1 MDAGGAEDMK
11 LPGNEAQCSGW
22 GNGSIWWESA
32 DNSRI
37 CEAAMQADLFR
48 DRTAIVTGGAR
59 GIGLACAA
67 KIAGGGGRVALW
79 DRDMDR
85 ARQSAASLRDAI
97 AVEVDVTSEAS
108 VAKALAATEDQLAPP
123 DILVASAGI
132 TGPNTTVVSY
142 PVDAWKQVIDI
153 NLTGV
158 FLCNRAV
165 AGGMAMRGR
174 GRIVNIA
181 SVAGK
186 EGNPNAS
193 AYSASK
199 AGVIGLT
206 KSLGKE
212 LATTGVLVNCVAPA
226 VVKTELFSQMTEQ
239 HIQYMLSKIPMNRFG
254 EVDEVAEMVAW
265 LASDLCTFATGA
277 TFDLSGGRATY

>member
-1 MDAGGAEDMK
+1 MEGA
-11 LPGNEAQCSGW
+11 
-22 GNGSIWWESA
+22 
-32 DNSRI
+32 
-37 CEAAMQADLFR
+37 LFKG
-48 DRTAIVTGGAR
+48 RTAIVTGGAR

-67 KIAGGGGRVALW
+67 KITAGGARVALW
-79 DRDMDR
+79 DRDLLR
-85 ARQSAASLRDAI
+85 AKQSADSLTGAI
-97 AVEVDVTSEAS
+97 AVEVDVTDEAS
-108 VAKALAATEDQLAPP
+108 IDKALAATEKELAPS

-132 TGPNTTVVSY
+132 TGPNTTVVQY
-142 PVDAWKQVIDI
+142 PVDAWRQVIDV

-158 FLCNRAV
+158 FLSNRAV
-165 AGGMAMRGR
+165 AAGMAKRGW

-254 EVDEVAEMVAW
+254 EVEEVAELVSW
-265 LASDLCTFATGA
+265 LASPLCTFSTASV
-277 TFDLSGGRATY
+277 FDLSGGRATY

>member
-1 MDAGGAEDMK
+1 MAGE
-11 LPGNEAQCSGW
+11 
-22 GNGSIWWESA
+22 
-32 DNSRI
+32 
-37 CEAAMQADLFR
+37 LFKG
-48 DRTAIVTGGAR
+48 RTAIVTGGAR

-67 KIAGGGGRVALW
+67 KIAAGGGRVALW
-79 DRDMDR
+79 DRDLDR
-85 ARQSAASLRDAI
+85 AKQSAASLGDAI
-97 AVEVDVTSEAS
+97 AVPVDVMSDKS
-108 VAKALAATEDQLAPP
+108 VASALATTEKELAAP
-123 DILVASAGI
+123 DILIASAGI
-132 TGPNTTVVSY
+132 TGPNTTVAQY
-142 PVDAWKQVIDI
+142 PIDAWKQVIDI

-158 FLCNRAV
+158 FLSNRAV
-165 AGGMAMRGR
+165 VDGMVKRGW

-186 EGNPNAS
+186 EGNANAS

-239 HIQYMLSKIPMNRFG
+239 HIQFMLSKIPMNRFG
-254 EVDEVAEMVAW
+254 EVEEVAEMVTW
-265 LASDLCTFATGA
+265 LASPLCTFSTGA
-277 TFDLSGGRATY
+277 VFDLTGGRATY

>member
-1 MDAGGAEDMK
+1 
-11 LPGNEAQCSGW
+11 
-22 GNGSIWWESA
+22 
-32 DNSRI
+32 
-37 CEAAMQADLFR
+37 MQDGLFA

-67 KIAGGGGRVALW
+67 KITAGGGRVALW
-79 DRDMDR
+79 DRDPER
-85 ARQSAASLRDAI
+85 TKQSAAALKG
-97 AVEVDVTSEAS
+97 AVAVAVDVTSEAD
-108 VAKALAATEDQLAPP
+108 VAKALGETEKLLAPP

-132 TGPNTTVVSY
+132 TGPNTTVAKY
-142 PVDAWKQVIDI
+142 PVDAWRQVIDI

-165 AGGMAMRGR
+165 AEGMSQRGW

-206 KSLGKE
+206 KSIGKE

-239 HIQYMLSKIPMNRFG
+239 HINYMLSKIPMNRFG
-254 EVDEVAEMVAW
+254 EVEEVAEMVAW
-265 LASDLCTFATGA
+265 LASSHCTFATGA
-277 TFDLSGGRATY
+277 VFDLSGGRATY

>member
-1 MDAGGAEDMK
+1 MAGE
-11 LPGNEAQCSGW
+11 
-22 GNGSIWWESA
+22 
-32 DNSRI
+32 
-37 CEAAMQADLFR
+37 LFKG
-48 DRTAIVTGGAR
+48 RTAVVTGGAR
-59 GIGLACAA
+59 GIGLACAV
-67 KIAGGGGRVALW
+67 KIAAGGGRIALW

-85 ARQSAASLRDAI
+85 AKQSAASLGDAI
-97 AVEVDVTSEAS
+97 AVSVDVTDDKSIDA
-108 VAKALAATEDQLAPP
+108 ALATTEKQLAPP

-132 TGPNTTVVSY
+132 TGPNITVAQY
-142 PVDAWKQVIDI
+142 PTDAWKQVIDI

-158 FLCNRAV
+158 FFSNRAV
-165 AGGMAMRGR
+165 VDGMVRRGW

-212 LATTGVLVNCVAPA
+212 LAMTGVLVNCVAPA

-239 HIQYMLSKIPMNRFG
+239 HIQFMLSKIPMNRFG
-254 EVDEVAEMVAW
+254 EVEEVAEIVAW

>member
-1 MDAGGAEDMK
+1 M
-11 LPGNEAQCSGW
+11 
-22 GNGSIWWESA
+22 A
-32 DNSRI
+32 DG
-37 CEAAMQADLFR
+37 LFKG
-48 DRTAIVTGGAR
+48 RTAVVTGGAR

-67 KIAGGGGRVALW
+67 KIAAGGGRVALW

-85 ARQSAASLRDAI
+85 AKQSAASLGDAI
-97 AVEVDVTSEAS
+97 AVAVDVTDDKSIEA
-108 VAKALAATEDQLAPP
+108 ALATTEKQFAAP

-132 TGPNTTVVSY
+132 TGPNTTVVQY

-158 FLCNRAV
+158 FLSNRAV
-165 AGGMAMRGR
+165 VAGMVKRGW

-239 HIQYMLSKIPMNRFG
+239 HIQFMLSKIPMNRFG
-254 EVDEVAEMVAW
+254 EVDEVAELVSW
-265 LASDLCTFATGA
+265 LASPLCTFSTASV
-277 TFDLSGGRATY
+277 FDLSGGRATY

>member
-1 MDAGGAEDMK
+1 ME
-11 LPGNEAQCSGW
+11 PEP
-22 GNGSIWWESA
+22 
-32 DNSRI
+32 
-37 CEAAMQADLFR
+37 FR
-48 DRTAIVTGGAR
+48 GRTAIVTGGAR

-67 KIAGGGGRVALW
+67 KITEGGGRVALW
-79 DRDMDR
+79 DRDPER
-85 ARQSAASLRDAI
+85 AAQSAASLKGAVAI
-97 AVEVDVTSEAS
+97 AVDVTSEAD
-108 VAKALAATEDQLAPP
+108 VARALAETEKRLAPP

-132 TGPNTTVVSY
+132 TGPNMTVAQY
-142 PVDAWKQVIDI
+142 PVEAWRQVIDV

-165 AGGMAMRGR
+165 VDGMVKRGW

-199 AGVIGLT
+199 AAVIGLT

-212 LATTGVLVNCVAPA
+212 LATSGVLVNCVAPA

-239 HIQYMLSKIPMNRFG
+239 HINYMLSKIPMNRFG
-254 EVDEVAEMVAW
+254 EVGEVAEMVAW
-265 LASDLCTFATGA
+265 LASSHCTFATGA
-277 TFDLSGGRATY
+277 VFDLSGGRATY

>member
-1 MDAGGAEDMK
+1 
-11 LPGNEAQCSGW
+11 
-22 GNGSIWWESA
+22 
-32 DNSRI
+32 
-37 CEAAMQADLFR
+37 
-48 DRTAIVTGGAR
+48 
-59 GIGLACAA
+59 
-67 KIAGGGGRVALW
+67 
-79 DRDMDR
+79 
-85 ARQSAASLRDAI
+85 
-97 AVEVDVTSEAS
+97 
-108 VAKALAATEDQLAPP
+108 
-123 DILVASAGI
+123 
-132 TGPNTTVVSY
+132 
-142 PVDAWKQVIDI
+142 
-153 NLTGV
+153 
-158 FLCNRAV
+158 
-165 AGGMAMRGR
+165 MRGW

-265 LASDLCTFATGA
+265 LASTSAPSRPARPSISPAAGQPTDDWQLHDLTLTELSAGLAAKNFSSREIVDALLGRIAKADGKLHAFTEVYAKEARALADARRHGA
-277 TFDLSGGRATY
+277 RLGLPARAVARPADRLQGPVRHQGPHRHRRLARCSRSASPPRPPTPSSG

>member
-1 MDAGGAEDMK
+1 
-11 LPGNEAQCSGW
+11 
-22 GNGSIWWESA
+22 
-32 DNSRI
+32 
-37 CEAAMQADLFR
+37 MQAELFR

-67 KIAGGGGRVALW
+67 KITAGGGRVALW
-79 DRDMDR
+79 DRDIER
-85 ARQSAASLRDAI
+85 ARKSASALKGAI
-97 AVEVDVTSEAS
+97 AVEVDVTGEAS
-108 VAKALAATEDQLAPP
+108 VAQALAETEGELAPP
-123 DILVASAGI
+123 DILIASAGI

-142 PVDAWKQVIDI
+142 PVDAWRQVIDI

-165 AGGMAMRGR
+165 AGGMAVRGR

-212 LATTGVLVNCVAPA
+212 LATMGVLVNCVAPA

>member
-1 MDAGGAEDMK
+1 MDAG
-11 LPGNEAQCSGW
+11 
-22 GNGSIWWESA
+22 
-32 DNSRI
+32 
-37 CEAAMQADLFR
+37 LFK

-67 KIAGGGGRVALW
+67 KIAAGGGRVALW
-79 DRDMDR
+79 DRDAAR
-85 ARQSAASLRDAI
+85 AKQSAASLKGSNGGAI
-97 AVEVDVTSEAS
+97 AVEVDVTSDKSIDA
-108 VAKALAATEDQLAPP
+108 ALAATEKQLAPP

-132 TGPNTTVVSY
+132 TGPNTTVVQY

-165 AGGMAMRGR
+165 ASGMAKRGW

-212 LATTGVLVNCVAPA
+212 LATSGVLVNCVAPA

-254 EVDEVAEMVAW
+254 EVDEVAELVAW
-265 LASDLCTFATGA
+265 LASPLCTFSTAA
-277 TFDLSGGRATY
+277 VFDLSGGRATY

>member
-1 MDAGGAEDMK
+1 MEDGLFAG
-11 LPGNEAQCSGW
+11 
-22 GNGSIWWESA
+22 
-32 DNSRI
+32 
-37 CEAAMQADLFR
+37 
-48 DRTAIVTGGAR
+48 RTAIVTGGAR

-67 KIAGGGGRVALW
+67 KITAGGGRVALW
-79 DRDMDR
+79 DRDLDR
-85 ARQSAASLRDAI
+85 TRQSAAALKG
-97 AVEVDVTSEAS
+97 AVAVAVDVTSEAE
-108 VAKALAATEDQLAPP
+108 VAKALAETEKLLAPP

-132 TGPNTTVVSY
+132 TGPNTTVAKY
-142 PVDAWKQVIDI
+142 PVDAWQQVIDI

-158 FLCNRAV
+158 FLTNRIV
-165 AGGMAMRGR
+165 VDGMVQRGW

-239 HIQYMLSKIPMNRFG
+239 HINYMLSKIPMSRFG
-254 EVDEVAEMVAW
+254 EVEEVAEMVAW
-265 LASDLCTFATGA
+265 LASSHCTFATGA
-277 TFDLSGGRATY
+277 VFDLSGGRATY

>member
-1 MDAGGAEDMK
+1 
-11 LPGNEAQCSGW
+11 
-22 GNGSIWWESA
+22 
-32 DNSRI
+32 
-37 CEAAMQADLFR
+37 MQAALFK

-67 KIAGGGGRVALW
+67 RIAAGGGRVALW
-79 DRDMDR
+79 DRDIDR
-85 ARQSAASLRDAI
+85 ANQSAASLGKDTI
-97 AVEVDVTSEAS
+97 AVQVDVTSEES
-108 VAKALAATEDQLAPP
+108 VHQALAATEDQLSPP

-181 SVAGK
+181 SVAGMRSM
-186 EGNPNAS
+186 PLH
-193 AYSASK
+193 AYAPAK
-199 AGVIGLT
+199 AAVIAMTECLAAEWGPAGVRVNAVSPGYTRTPALQAAIDKGERDVSALVRNAA
-206 KSLGKE
+206 LGRLVE
-212 LATTGVLVNCVAPA
+212 PDEIARAVAFLAGPEAAAITGVNLPVDCGWLVAGSWH
-226 VVKTELFSQMTEQ
+226 T
-239 HIQYMLSKIPMNRFG
+239 Y
-254 EVDEVAEMVAW
+254 
-265 LASDLCTFATGA
+265 
-277 TFDLSGGRATY
+277 GGLREA

>member
-1 MDAGGAEDMK
+1 MA
-11 LPGNEAQCSGW
+11 S
-22 GNGSIWWESA
+22 
-32 DNSRI
+32 
-37 CEAAMQADLFR
+37 DLFKG
-48 DRTAIVTGGAR
+48 RTAIVTGGAR

-67 KIAGGGGRVALW
+67 KIVEGGGRVALW

-85 ARQSAASLRDAI
+85 AKQSAASLGKAI
-97 AVEVDVTSEAS
+97 AVEVDVTSEQSIAS
-108 VAKALAATEDQLAPP
+108 ALAKTEKDLAAP

-132 TGPNTTVVSY
+132 TGPNTTVIQY
-142 PVDAWKQVIDI
+142 PVEAWKQVLDI

-158 FLCNRAV
+158 FLSNRAV
-165 AGGMAMRGR
+165 ASGMVKRGW

-212 LATTGVLVNCVAPA
+212 LATSGVLVNCVAPA

-239 HIQYMLSKIPMNRFG
+239 HVQFMLSKVPMNRFG
-254 EVDEVAEMVAW
+254 EVEEVAEMVAW
-265 LASDLCTFATGA
+265 LASPLCSFATGA

>member
-1 MDAGGAEDMK
+1 MAGEVFQG
-11 LPGNEAQCSGW
+11 
-22 GNGSIWWESA
+22 
-32 DNSRI
+32 
-37 CEAAMQADLFR
+37 
-48 DRTAIVTGGAR
+48 RTAVVTGGAR

-67 KIAGGGGRVALW
+67 RIAAGGGRLALW

-85 ARQSAASLRDAI
+85 ARQSAAALGDAI
-97 AVEVDVTSEAS
+97 AVQVDVTDDKSIAD
-108 VAKALAATEDQLAPP
+108 ALAKTEKDLAAP

-132 TGPNTTVVSY
+132 TGPNTTVAQY
-142 PVDAWKQVIDI
+142 PIDAWRQVIDI

-158 FLCNRAV
+158 FLTNRAV
-165 AGGMAMRGR
+165 VPGMTKRGW

-212 LATTGVLVNCVAPA
+212 LATSGVLVNCVAPA

-254 EVDEVAEMVAW
+254 EVEEVAEMVAW
-265 LASDLCTFATGA
+265 LASPACTFSTGA

>member
-1 MDAGGAEDMK
+1 MSESMSK
-11 LPGNEAQCSGW
+11 LFPGRFEG
-22 GNGSIWWESA
+22 
-32 DNSRI
+32 
-37 CEAAMQADLFR
+37 
-48 DRTAIVTGGAR
+48 RTAVITGGASGAGKAVAAR
-59 GIGLACAA
+59 LAQEGA
-67 KIAGGGGRVALW
+67 RVALW
-79 DRDMDR
+79 DLKPE
-85 ARQSAASLRDAI
+85 ALAEAQAEVGAAS
-97 AVEVDVTSEAS
+97 VQVVDVSNPDS
-108 VAKALAATEDQLAPP
+108 VQAATQATHEALSRIDL
-123 DILVASAGI
+123 LVCSAGI
-132 TGPNTTVVSY
+132 TGATVPVTDY
-142 PVDAWKQVIDI
+142 PIDSWRQVIDI
-153 NLTGV
+153 NLNGV
-158 FLCNRAV
+158 FYTCRAV
-165 AGGMAMRGR
+165 VPVMKANGF
-174 GRIVNIA
+174 GRIVNVA

-254 EVDEVAEMVAW
+254 EVEEVAEMVAW

-277 TFDLSGGRATY
+277 TFDLSGGRATC

>member
-1 MDAGGAEDMK
+1 MAAG
-11 LPGNEAQCSGW
+11 
-22 GNGSIWWESA
+22 
-32 DNSRI
+32 
-37 CEAAMQADLFR
+37 LFKG
-48 DRTAIVTGGAR
+48 RTAVVTGGAR

-67 KIAGGGGRVALW
+67 KIAAGGGRIALW
-79 DRDMDR
+79 DRDIDR
-85 ARQSAASLRDAI
+85 ARQSAASLGDAI
-97 AVEVDVTSEAS
+97 AVEVDVTSEPS
-108 VAKALAATEDQLAPP
+108 LVAALATTEKQLAPP

-132 TGPNTTVVSY
+132 TGPNTTVIQY

-158 FLCNRAV
+158 FLSNRAV
-165 AGGMAMRGR
+165 APGMVERR
-174 GRIVNIA
+174 WGRIVNIA

-212 LATTGVLVNCVAPA
+212 LATSGVLVNCVAPA

-239 HIQYMLSKIPMNRFG
+239 HINYMLSKIPMNRFG
-254 EVDEVAEMVAW
+254 EVDEVAEMVSW
-265 LASDLCTFATGA
+265 LASPLCTFATGA

>member
-1 MDAGGAEDMK
+1 
-11 LPGNEAQCSGW
+11 
-22 GNGSIWWESA
+22 
-32 DNSRI
+32 
-37 CEAAMQADLFR
+37 MQAETFKG
-48 DRTAIVTGGAR
+48 RTAVVTGGAR

-67 KIAGGGGRVALW
+67 KIAAGGGRIALW

-85 ARQSAASLRDAI
+85 ARQSAASLGNAI
-97 AVEVDVTSEAS
+97 AVEVDVTSEQSLTDA
-108 VAKALAATEDQLAPP
+108 VTATEKQLAPP

-132 TGPNTTVVSY
+132 TGPNTTVIQY
-142 PVDAWKQVIDI
+142 PVDAWKQVLEI

-158 FLCNRAV
+158 FLSNRAI
-165 AGGMAMRGR
+165 APGMVQRGW

-212 LATTGVLVNCVAPA
+212 LATSGVLVNCVAPA

-239 HIQYMLSKIPMNRFG
+239 HINYMLSKIPMNRFG

-265 LASDLCTFATGA
+265 LASPLCTFSTGA